1 MKIGRVVGNVVSTIK
16 QECFRGVKLL
26 LVQPLD
32 INGRA
37 AGQAL
42 VAVDAVGAGSG
53 EDVIVVEEGKAAA
66 DVLEKTGAPIR
77 TVVVGIIDEVKLDR
91 G

>member
-16 QECFRGVKLL
+16 QECFQGKKLL

-42 VAVDAVGAGSG
+42 VDRKS
-53 EDVIVVEEGKAAA
+53 VV
-66 DVLEKTGAPIR
+66 
-77 TVVVGIIDEVKLDR
+77 
-91 G
+91 